1 MSGAGHFGD
10 FLQPEAVL
18 HAQHERRALL
28 VGQVLQR
35 PLQAAALFELAE
47 HPVGAFGL
55 GGVELAQH
63 QFGFLAAG
71 LRSMAAHQVD
81 RKVVAD
87 LQQPGRE
94 LGLGPVALAGDDDAA
109 PGFLE
114 QLVGAGAL
122 AAMTQQK
129 AVQGATVARVQ
140 RFERVRVAAPVVTVL
155 LGVWL
160 TFFKWLGPSIDEK
173 HAYGVGVTRAHEP
186 IGRWLAEQ
194 KTSRRV
200 VAALD
205 VGAIAFHSGWSVV
218 DTWGLNDPQFALS
231 AAKGRS
237 YEDVLA
243 RDPSVIIVISG
254 QREVFEP
261 LFDYEGPLYREALQ
275 RGFRLQQTYE
285 FTPHYFLWV
294 LINPSA
300 FRP

>member
-1 MSGAGHFGD
+1 M
-10 FLQPEAVL
+10 
-18 HAQHERRALL
+18 
-28 VGQVLQR
+28 
-35 PLQAAALFELAE
+35 
-47 HPVGAFGL
+47 
-55 GGVELAQH
+55 
-63 QFGFLAAG
+63 
-71 LRSMAAHQVD
+71 
-81 RKVVAD
+81 
-87 LQQPGRE
+87 
-94 LGLGPVALAGDDDAA
+94 
-109 PGFLE
+109 
-114 QLVGAGAL
+114 
-122 AAMTQQK
+122 
-129 AVQGATVARVQ
+129 
-140 RFERVRVAAPVVTVL
+140 
-155 LGVWL
+155 
-160 TFFKWLGPSIDEK
+160 
-173 HAYGVGVTRAHEP
+173 TRAHEP

-261 LFDYEGPLYREALQ
+261 CSTTKGRCTAERCSAASDCSR
-275 RGFRLQQTYE
+275 RTSS
-285 FTPHYFLWV
+285 PHYFLWV